1 MCYNKLGLFLG
12 KLKQRKE
19 DTIMSF
25 ATKKKMGL
33 SGRGDWRK
41 AWEEIQNI
49 SKNGPVI
56 IVKPGIPLDKKT

>member
-1 MCYNKLGLFLG
+1 
-12 KLKQRKE
+12 
-19 DTIMSF
+19 MSF